1 MDKNILSDYLQSFE
15 NKLLTELTHLCS
27 QYIKFSDALPAA
39 QDVEE
44 RWNTLL
50 PEYLADAVPQISDYP
65 TVSLAWA
72 GYIGMAVAHDWDSDW
87 ETLKER
93 PYKEFY
99 GPQGFDD
106 MDEYI
111 VQEILGI
118 PLLSQEAEELEA
130 MMRRLASQA
139 LTLIRRENIEPQSPA
154 AFYAYTKAI
163 NVIFRIG
170 AGVELLRLGYKYE
183 KVNIPVC

>member
-1 MDKNILSDYLQSFE
+1 MEKNILSEYLQSFE
-15 NKLLTELTHLCS
+15 NKLFKELTQLCS
-27 QYIKFSDALPAA
+27 QYIKFDGALPAA

-50 PEYLADAVPQISDYP
+50 PEYMADAVPQISDYP

-72 GYIGMAVAHDWDSDW
+72 GYVGMAVAHDWDSDW
-87 ETLKER
+87 ASLKER

-99 GPQGFDD
+99 GAQGFDD
-106 MDEYI
+106 MDEHI

-118 PLLSQEAEELEA
+118 SLLSQEAQEIEA
-130 MMRRLASQA
+130 MMRRIASQA

-154 AFYAYTKAI
+154 AFYAYTKAV

-170 AGVELLRLGYKYE
+170 AGMELLRLGYKYE
-183 KVNIPVC
+183 KVNLPVC